1 MPQDVIDLILN
12 EVCDDTPTLMTCSFV
27 SPAFLASS
35 RRYIFSVITFSLGK
49 TSRYYQFQALCV
61 ASPSLPEYVQELH
74 LHGWFHYHYPFG
86 ENWDGGEE
94 RDYRVPAMLTT
105 IVKSLRNLRLLD
117 LNAAGPLQ
125 GDMLSAEHQ
134 AAFLELIDSAPLR
147 SIAISNIPWPLSSF
161 VRCTQLRELT
171 MTTPKSDCDVHHVA
185 NLTLRAARFTAIN
198 LGSDLGAL
206 RTSFGISYPS
216 LQSVNLSCASLSDVA
231 TCQEILQSAAKTLET
246 LTLGMKGQLKTIVA
260 QDFLTH

>member
-12 EVCDDTPTLMTCSFV
+12 EVCDDTPTLITCSFV

-61 ASPSLPEYVQELH
+61 VSPSLPEYVQELH

-117 LNAAGPLQ
+117 LNVAGQLERNT
-125 GDMLSAEHQ
+125 LSTEHQ
-134 AAFLELIDSAPLR
+134 AAFLELIESAPLR
-147 SIAISNIPWPLSSF
+147 SITIEGTPWPLSSF
-161 VRCTQLRELT
+161 VRCSQLQELT
-171 MTTPKSDCDVHHVA
+171 VASPKSDCDVRH
-185 NLTLRAARFTAIN
+185 TA
-198 LGSDLGAL
+198 DLAL
-206 RTSFGISYPS
+206 R
-216 LQSVNLSCASLSDVA
+216 VA
-231 TCQEILQSAAKTLET
+231 PAHK
-246 LTLGMKGQLKTIVA
+246 
-260 QDFLTH
+260 D